1 MHTHTRYLP
10 TLIHIDIYTY
20 TWMASKIDKK
30 LALIAADPEKSKSIT
45 AVHATSM
52 HARKTFIYKCDKN
65 RSWNF

>member
-1 MHTHTRYLP
+1 
-10 TLIHIDIYTY
+10 
-20 TWMASKIDKK
+20 MASKIDKK